1 MENGF
6 TSVEAFL
13 RRFELNNNES
23 DFSAAVSQFADTF
36 MAAGPQGAQ
45 CVRAGDF
52 ALALPKRKQLFES
65 FGCHSMQLV
74 SVDAHSLGDRY
85 SIAHTQWKMNFANN
99 ELSTEGM
106 FVKSTFIVDIT
117 EADFRIVLYLAH
129 QDVML
134 MLKERAVRNA

>member
-134 MLKERAVRNA
+134 RLKERAVRNA

>member
-99 ELSTEGM
+99 DLPTEGM
-106 FVKSTFIVDIT
+106 FVNSTFIVDT
-117 EADFRIVLYLAH
+117 SEADFRIVLYLAH